1 VSYPSLK
8 PLSSWYKDLIERVA
22 FMEDWLKNG
31 RYVWYVTGNY
41 GHDQAIEL
49 VEKTR
54 ELFGLKSVS
63 IDQLA
68 PVRAVALDKKQC
80 FVIEEPLADEK
91 NENSCVIAY
100 YEVGVK
106 QDDLKL
112 DLVNRVVM

>member
-1 VSYPSLK
+1 
-8 PLSSWYKDLIERVA
+8 
-22 FMEDWLKNG
+22 
-31 RYVWYVTGNY
+31 
-41 GHDQAIEL
+41 
-49 VEKTR
+49 
-54 ELFGLKSVS
+54 
-63 IDQLA
+63 
-68 PVRAVALDKKQC
+68 VRAVALDKKQC